1 MRTRPLRRWRRA
13 TQLLALLGVIWLFL
27 QTDYQGQDE
36 LAFPVALLFRLDPL
50 AALAAALAPGDF
62 PWGLL
67 WPALLLL
74 ALTVVLGRFFCGWL
88 CPLGTTLDGC
98 GALLGADNTTPRPRW
113 RRVKYL
119 LLSGLSAAAL
129 GGVQLLGVFDPLA
142 IFLRT
147 LTLSLFP
154 AWNLALNGLF
164 EHFYASQTPLVSPLL
179 DWVYPF
185 ARDYLMAFHQPV
197 FTLGLFTL
205 GVFVAIALLER
216 FERRF
221 WCKNLCPLGALLGL
235 CARHARLRHLP
246 APDCGHCEQC
256 TAACASGATNR
267 RHHQPSECLLC
278 FDCAGHCPAAEVQ
291 LFWRRAPATAG
302 IDLTRRGTVGALAA
316 GVLLAPVVRSAPAQ
330 YRLEPLLLRPPG
342 ALAEEEFLRRCVRC
356 GECLKVCIGAALHP
370 ALLQAGAT
378 GLWTPVVMPRIGY
391 CEYNCTLCGQV
402 CPTGAIRR
410 LPLEEKRKVVIG
422 LAVIEKDRCLPF
434 ARGEECLVCEEH
446 CPTGEKAIVFE
457 DKDVLVQGEVRRL
470 KLPQVVK
477 ERCIGCGI
485 CETRCPLEG
494 RSAIRIFND
503 KESRRVEQRW
513 D

>member
-1 MRTRPLRRWRRA
+1 MRGRPLRFLRRCCQIL
-13 TQLLALLGVIWLFL
+13 TLLGVLWLFL
-27 QTDYQGQDE
+27 QTDYHGRDE

-50 AALAAALAPGDF
+50 AALAAALAPGVF
-62 PWGLL
+62 AWKLL

-74 ALTVVLGRFFCGWL
+74 ALTALLGRFFCGWI
-88 CPLGTTLDGC
+88 CPLGTTLDGG
-98 GALLGADNTTPRPRW
+98 GALLGTRKRALRPGW
-113 RRVKYL
+113 RQVKYL
-119 LLSGLSAAAL
+119 LLLGLSMAAL
-129 GGVQLLGVFDPLA
+129 LGVQLLGVFDPLA

-147 LTLSLFP
+147 LTLALFP

-164 EHFYASQTPLVSPLL
+164 DFSYAQQLPLFSPLI
-179 DWVYPF
+179 DSAFPF

-205 GVFVAIALLER
+205 LVFVAILLLEKI
-216 FERRF
+216 EKRF

-235 CARHARLRHLP
+235 CSLRARLRHLP
-246 APDCGHCEQC
+246 NPNCGHCSDC
-256 TAACASGATNR
+256 TAACASGATDR
-267 RHHQPSECLLC
+267 KHPQPSECLLC
-278 FDCAGHCPAAEVQ
+278 FDCQASCPQSEMK
-291 LFWRRAPATAG
+291 LIWSDSPSAG
-302 IDLTRRGTVGALAA
+302 IDLTRRGTLAALAA
-316 GVLLAPVVRSAPAQ
+316 GAFLAPVVRSAPQQ
-330 YRLEPLLLRPPG
+330 YRLEPTLLRPPG
-342 ALAEEEFLRRCVRC
+342 ALAEAEFLRRCVRC
-356 GECLKVCIGAALHP
+356 GECLKVCIGQALQP
-370 ALLQAGAT
+370 ALLQAGAI

-410 LPLEEKRKVVIG
+410 LPLEEKRKLVIG
-422 LAVIEKDRCLPF
+422 LAVLERDRCLPF

-457 DKDVLVQGEVRRL
+457 EKEMLVRGELRRI
-470 KLPQVVK
+470 KLPSVVT

-494 RSAIRIFND
+494 RSAIRVLND
-503 KESRRVEQRW
+503 KESRRTQGRW